1 MFVRPVWVG
10 WSFAFFTVS
19 KVSRGD
25 VLEKKRS
32 SCRSGGSGSTSGFWW
47 SSVVD
52 ASGLLVGVEGWC
64 FLPVW
69 SDVCSSWAA
78 SEPGQTSL
86 RAVPPPHVNNLLQC
100 MLADTLMLAALP
112 PSLTLKYFIHRV
124 HVAWNG
130 CCRSQAPLWVTHT
143 FSSDSVSPLKF
154 VRSAEALRARGGA
167 GQAPDGLAGIV
178 PPSGGHLR

>member
-1 MFVRPVWVG
+1 MSSHRCMKIAQWSVAVLIKLFIRFPLESQRPWAAQNQTMFLYLYVWVG

-32 SCRSGGSGSTSGFWW
+32 SCGSGGSGSTSGFWW

-112 PSLTLKYFIHRV
+112 LSLLLLLNISFI
-124 HVAWNG
+124 A
-130 CCRSQAPLWVTHT
+130 
-143 FSSDSVSPLKF
+143 FMSPGTAA
-154 VRSAEALRARGGA
+154 VALRHRFG
-167 GQAPDGLAGIV
+167 
-178 PPSGGHLR
+178 